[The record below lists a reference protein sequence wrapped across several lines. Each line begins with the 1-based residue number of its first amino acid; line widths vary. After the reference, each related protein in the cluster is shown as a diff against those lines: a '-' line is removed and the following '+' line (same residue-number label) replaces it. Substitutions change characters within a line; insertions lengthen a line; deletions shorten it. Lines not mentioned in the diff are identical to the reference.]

1 MLSASRLLT
10 PFILFGFDWSIEA
23 KLMAVVILASTDIF
37 DGMIARKVGNAE
49 GIGKIIDSFSD
60 KVMIFSVLIFLFVQ
74 RIVDHWV
81 ISLILLGEMIAFA
94 IASAG
99 IYLALK
105 KYKKKGIKEVVG
117 VITSGW
123 RVSSVGKLAVVFYFI
138 MAIFVFFRIF
148 FPRSETLDLFYLLSF
163 GAGFIM
169 RLVSIGFYI
178 ADLYGWQKRYL
189 TE

>member
-1 MLSASRLLT
+1 MV
-10 PFILFGFDWSIEA
+10 
-23 KLMAVVILASTDIF
+23 VVILASTDIF

-60 KVMIFSVLIFLFVQ
+60 KVMIFSVLVFLFIY

-81 ISLILLGEMIAFA
+81 ISLVLLGEMLAFA

-99 IYLALK
+99 IYLAVK
-105 KYKKKGIKEVVG
+105 KYSKKGLKEIIET
-117 VITSGW
+117 ITSNW
-123 RVSSVGKLAVVFYFI
+123 KISSVGKLAVVLYFL
-138 MAIFVFFRIF
+138 MAIFIFLRVF
-148 FPRSETLDLFYLLSF
+148 FPRNEALDLFYLVSF
-163 GAGFIM
+163 WAGFLM
-169 RLVSIGFYI
+169 RLISIGFYI